1 MVGGNGQHVN
11 RSGIDVYIDL
21 YVDAP
26 HFWALALFM
35 RNDYDDAEVPMLT
48 VTHGRRATRNHI
60 LGYTV
65 LLAVLAIA
73 TGFTSIGGVFYL
85 TVAIV
90 LNAQFLWGAIKIW
103 RRDEDASEA
112 IILRLN
118 ANSLNFHYCI
128 YSRISVRSCLR
139 LD

>member
-1 MVGGNGQHVN
+1 
-11 RSGIDVYIDL
+11 
-21 YVDAP
+21 
-26 HFWALALFM
+26 
-35 RNDYDDAEVPMLT
+35 MLT

-73 TGFTSIGGVFYL
+73 TGFTSIGGVL
-85 TVAIV
+85 STVAIV

-112 IILRLN
+112 DNFAVERKFFKL
-118 ANSLNFHYCI
+118 SLLYHL
-128 YSRISVRSCLR
+128 RISVRSCLSWIDP
-139 LD
+139 LWN

>member
-1 MVGGNGQHVN
+1 MWTP
-11 RSGIDVYIDL
+11 
-21 YVDAP
+21 P

-85 TVAIV
+85 DRGDCVECAV
-90 LNAQFLWGAIKIW
+90 PMGCDQNLAP
-103 RRDEDASEA
+103 
-112 IILRLN
+112 
-118 ANSLNFHYCI
+118 
-128 YSRISVRSCLR
+128 
-139 LD
+139 